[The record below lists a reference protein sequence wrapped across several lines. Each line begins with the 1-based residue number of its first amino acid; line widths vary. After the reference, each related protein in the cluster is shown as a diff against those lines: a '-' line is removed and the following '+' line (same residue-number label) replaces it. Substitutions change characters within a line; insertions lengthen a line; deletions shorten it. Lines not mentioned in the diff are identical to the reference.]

1 MRAGLILP
9 AARASSWRSCMTLD
23 FAFLSVFSPTRPAC
37 CSIPR
42 YQGCS
47 RLHASGMAVMA
58 ILESATLSKSMSCVM
73 LKVKL
78 YLA

>member
-9 AARASSWRSCMTLD
+9 AARASCWRSRMTLD
-23 FAFLSVFSPTRPAC
+23 FGFLSVSSPTRPAC

-47 RLHASGMAVMA
+47 RCLIACQWGGRIGHFRESRA
-58 ILESATLSKSMSCVM
+58 IGFEEVVLC
-73 LKVKL
+73 
-78 YLA
+78 